1 MISYVIV
8 GEQAWTSLV
17 KKNLLV
23 SGQPPAKD
31 AFNYFR
37 YQLQRWHE
45 ELDPAVQFD
54 SAEIE
59 SNGQFFL
66 ASAQNET
73 EVYVKMILYLRS
85 NQGKI
90 LVLRPLLIY
99 PQAARNSTP
108 LLVEVVG
115 VAKKSIRALHT
126 LITKTGLYKTR
137 RAIFQH
143 FLSSSLS
150 VLFLAAA
157 HDAEARA
164 SKHGSE
170 NKVSDTATIL
180 GDAVAELQT
189 GLDLI
194 DMLRTTYPA
203 QAKLWTRFDRPRQ
216 QLVQLGILT
225 AAPKQANGVPTG
237 GGPHEMRQ
245 IQDPLNFE
253 DRLGGSGADD
263 ADATATATAAGDYSG
278 ISDPFGEA
286 GTGLSTV
293 PLPTF
298 DTFDFA
304 DGSSIFDQDGGN
316 GMLVLDWFEGG
327 FTDSSVPFGMND
339 WM

>member
-1 MISYVIV
+1 MIGYVIV
-8 GEQAWTSLV
+8 GDQAWTSLI
-17 KKNLLV
+17 KKNLLL

-37 YQLQRWHE
+37 YQLHKWHE

-59 SNGQFFL
+59 SNEQFFL
-66 ASAQNET
+66 GSVQNET
-73 EVYVKMILYLRS
+73 EVYVKTILYLRS

-90 LVLRPLLIY
+90 LVLRPILIY
-99 PQAARNSTP
+99 PQAACNNTP
-108 LLVEVVG
+108 LLVEVVI

-126 LITKTGLYKTR
+126 LITKTELYKTR

-164 SKHGSE
+164 NRHDSA
-170 NKVSDTATIL
+170 NDASDNTTIL

-194 DMLRTTYPA
+194 DMLRITYPA
-203 QAKLWTRFDRPRQ
+203 AVKLWTRFDRPRQ
-216 QLVQLGILT
+216 QLVQLGILKADT
-225 AAPKQANGVPTG
+225 KHANDAPNDSETHKTYRA
-237 GGPHEMRQ
+237 
-245 IQDPLNFE
+245 QDTFASGY
-253 DRLGGSGADD
+253 RLGG
-263 ADATATATAAGDYSG
+263 ADATATGVHSANVDLSGETA
-278 ISDPFGEA
+278 
-286 GTGLSTV
+286 TGLSTV
-293 PLPTF
+293 PAF

-304 DGSSIFDQDGGN
+304 DASDVFDQDAGN
-316 GMLVLDWFEGG
+316 GMLMLDWFEGG
-327 FTDSSVPFGMND
+327 FTDSSVPFGMTD